1 MKVTYYLD
9 EKNEENLY
17 CRISDETQTESFPLA
32 YAIVDEEWD
41 EDAEEG
47 SPDDPYFYTLIRFKE
62 FLSERYEMLA
72 DRGVDNI
79 LTVLKNEVEV
89 LTAESGI
96 QGIAR
101 KMFDGENHL
110 ADVPSYDQFLRAFE
124 KYSELENDEYEARV
138 IDNTLEFITEDEDE
152 FQMDTFAG
160 LTARLKSFV
169 DKKSHGEIAAM
180 TDKEIWGAIYVE
192 AAIEKPVFLSEMLRE
207 WEMFW
212 DNEYDETLK
221 SGGETADT
229 DKLKEKSWH
238 QFQVFMACY
247 NESGDNIQLAHQLD
261 DIDLYAIAVL
271 TMLGILDTEACLE
284 GYCEAEFKQ
293 EDWEVVESDGG
304 RFFVKGVEW

>member
-17 CRISDETQTESFPLA
+17 CRISDGTNMESFPLG

-41 EDAEEG
+41 EDSEEG

-62 FLSERYEMLA
+62 FLLERYEMLE
-72 DRGVDNI
+72 DRGAANV

-89 LTAESGI
+89 LTTELGI

-101 KMFDGENHL
+101 KMFNDENHL
-110 ADVPSYDQFLRAFE
+110 AGVPSYDQFLRAFE
-124 KYSELENDEYEARV
+124 TYSKLENDEYEARV

-152 FQMDTFAG
+152 FQMDTHAG

-169 DKKSHGEIAAM
+169 DKKSHAEIATM

-192 AAIEKPVFLSEMLRE
+192 AAMEKPVFISEMLRE

-212 DNEYDETLK
+212 DNEYEETLK
-221 SGGETADT
+221 SGGGTADV
-229 DKLKEKSWH
+229 DKLKEKSWR

-247 NESGDNIQLAHQLD
+247 NETGDNIQLAHQLD

-271 TMLGILDTEACLE
+271 TMLGILDTEACFE
-284 GYCEAEFKQ
+284 GYCEAEFKHK
-293 EDWEVVESDGG
+293 DWEVIESGG
-304 RFFVKGVEW
+304 ERFFVKGMEW